1 MFYEE
6 NTSKSTL
13 FIFLQ
18 SQQCRYTTISNC
30 LSLQHKLSGLR
41 MRSITR
47 NQFPL
52 KNLQIDC
59 LLSLSADSTYSNLEG
74 KESLDMQRNVKLN
87 YCTIS

>member
-1 MFYEE
+1 
-6 NTSKSTL
+6 
-13 FIFLQ
+13 
-18 SQQCRYTTISNC
+18 
-30 LSLQHKLSGLR
+30 

-74 KESLDMQRNVKLN
+74 KESLDMQRNVKFN